1 MSLPTL
7 WDMAN
12 GVNQRQLLC
21 QIISALLIV
30 FCFQLFFFLEI
41 IEVIEIVDCYWILL
55 PIALISI
62 CFVICFCAVKLSTI

>member
-1 MSLPTL
+1 
-7 WDMAN
+7 MAN
-12 GVNQRQLLC
+12 VVNQRQLLC

-30 FCFQLFFFLEI
+30 FCFQLFFFSLEI

-62 CFVICFCAVKLSTI
+62 CFVISFCAVKLSTI